1 MAVAKNDFLVP
12 HEPPVRG
19 AGCPCP
25 RAPRCAPRLSR
36 CSVTF
41 RSAGSSL
48 GGHLPAPRRVWHP
61 ESSAQRCYQGWRA
74 GARRGSCV
82 HLSKQSPAG
91 RCLVRE
97 SRGGQTEGNVTLH
110 AVFSPDTPAS
120 APAQAAKAPLAPTPQ
135 ISADRGR
142 GTADPSPCR
151 VSCEGEGAKL
161 PSRKRDL
168 KRFRHDPWSGADL
181 SPLLCLLPKRKKS
194 CRVRRAFKELLNQRY
209 MGASHLRWLLPE
221 LLPHRLR
228 G

>member
-1 MAVAKNDFLVP
+1 MAVAKNDSLVP

-61 ESSAQRCYQGWRA
+61 ESSAQLWCA

-82 HLSKQSPAG
+82 HLPKQSPAG

-97 SRGGQTEGNVTLH
+97 RWGGQTEGNVTLH
-110 AVFSPDTPAS
+110 TLFSPDTPAS

-135 ISADRGR
+135 ISGMWHRRPQPVPGELRRGR
-142 GTADPSPCR
+142 RQTPQQ
-151 VSCEGEGAKL
+151 
-161 PSRKRDL
+161 
-168 KRFRHDPWSGADL
+168 
-181 SPLLCLLPKRKKS
+181 KKGS
-194 CRVRRAFKELLNQRY
+194 EALQT
-209 MGASHLRWLLPE
+209 
-221 LLPHRLR
+221 
-228 G
+228 